1 MSLLMRASEITK
13 RPVVTL
19 EGEDVAQIKDII
31 YADSGGQVGGFT
43 LNGRGFLSGTLK
55 TALGW
60 AVVVAL
66 GPDAVMIRDDAA
78 LTDRDAL
85 MAEIVEKN
93 GGNGGDVLGS
103 RVLTDDGKDLGKVLD
118 VIIEVTDAGRPFAEV
133 VGYEIEPAPS
143 LGGNMKKVLVPLP
156 DTIAASGQHLVVPA
170 AALDFVTNDLA
181 GFGAAMRDF
190 REQLS
195 RGTS

>member
-1 MSLLMRASEITK
+1 MSLLMRATEIAK

-43 LNGRGFLSGTLK
+43 LNGRGFLSGPLK
-55 TALGW
+55 TALAWG
-60 AVVVAL
+60 AVVAL
-66 GPDAVMIRDDAA
+66 GPDAVMVRDEAA

-85 MAEIVEKN
+85 VTEIVGNN
-93 GGNGGDVLGS
+93 GGSGGDVLGS

-118 VIIEVTDAGRPFAEV
+118 VIIEVSDEDPSVADV
-133 VGYEIEPAPS
+133 VGYEIEPAVH
-143 LGGNMKKVLVPLP
+143 LGADLKKVLVPLP
-156 DTIAASGQHLVVPA
+156 DTIAASGQHLIVPA

-190 REQLS
+190 REQLAK
-195 RGTS
+195 GAP

>member
-1 MSLLMRASEITK
+1 MSLLVRASEVTK

-31 YADSGGQVGGFT
+31 YADGGGQIGGFT
-43 LNGRGFLSGTLK
+43 LNGRGFLAGTLK

-60 AVVVAL
+60 GAVVAL
-66 GPDAVMIRDDAA
+66 GPDAVMIRDEDA

-85 MAEIVEKN
+85 VTEIVEKN

-118 VIIEVTDAGRPFAEV
+118 VIIEVTDEGRPFAEV
-133 VGYEIEPAPS
+133 VGYEIEPAEN
-143 LGGNMKKVLVPLP
+143 LGGDLKKVLVPLP
-156 DTIAASGQHLVVPA
+156 DTIAASGQHLIVPA

-190 REQLS
+190 REQLA
-195 RGTS
+195 RGAS